1 MDWSSMSD
9 EEKGGFASMINYGD
23 PDTVGQR
30 LADELALGIDGWV
43 VNAPL
48 NGHVEGR
55 VHLLGETASRVLG

>member
-1 MDWSSMSD
+1 
-9 EEKGGFASMINYGD
+9 MINYGD

-55 VHLLGETASRVLG
+55 VQLLGETASRVLR